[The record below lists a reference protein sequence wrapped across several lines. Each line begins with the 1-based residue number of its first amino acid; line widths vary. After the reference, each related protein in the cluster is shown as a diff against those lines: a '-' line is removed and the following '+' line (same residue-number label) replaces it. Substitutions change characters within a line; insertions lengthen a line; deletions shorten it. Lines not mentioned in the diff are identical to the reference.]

1 MLPAKTQMG
10 GMCLGF
16 PDVCRTPVG
25 PAPVPIPYPNVA
37 VPMMAIPGTTA
48 IKTFALA
55 MPMHV
60 MGTTVPLSNGDNA
73 GVLGGMVSQMMMGP
87 EMDMLGST
95 GVLVECRPATYMG
108 SMCGQNGPGA
118 ANCPPGF
125 AIVPS
130 QVGVLVRP

>member
-1 MLPAKTQMG
+1 
-10 GMCLGF
+10 
-16 PDVCRTPVG
+16 
-25 PAPVPIPYPNVA
+25 
-37 VPMMAIPGTTA
+37 
-48 IKTFALA
+48 
-55 MPMHV
+55 V